1 MHLGKPGVYAG
12 SRSSLGKAERTCHLL
27 TRMQTMIRIAVVQ
40 GQRGGPG
47 TTAGTQGCADP
58 SRRRVKG

>member
-1 MHLGKPGVYAG
+1 MHLGKPGVHAG
-12 SRSSLGKAERTCHLL
+12 RRSALDKAERTCHLL
-27 TRMQTMIRIAVVQ
+27 TRMQTMKRIAVAQ

-47 TTAGTQGCADP
+47 TAAGTPGGAEP